1 MRRDGLLGIDMGP
14 RLGLT
19 HAGAFG
25 YDEFIP
31 WACGADGSAP
41 DWQSGGQGFDPPQ
54 VHSSRLRRS
63 PIHVMGTR
71 PKLVGLYPGSRLL
84 TKRPR

>member
-1 MRRDGLLGIDMGP
+1 MRRDGPMGIGVGT
-14 RLGLT
+14 RLRLT

-54 VHSSRLRRS
+54 VHSSRFRRS
-63 PIHVMGTR
+63 PIHVMDTQPDFVGIYAG
-71 PKLVGLYPGSRLL
+71 LVLL
-84 TKRPR
+84 TIRPR

>member
-1 MRRDGLLGIDMGP
+1 MRRDGPMGIGVGT
-14 RLGLT
+14 RLRLT

-54 VHSSRLRRS
+54 VH
-63 PIHVMGTR
+63 
-71 PKLVGLYPGSRLL
+71 
-84 TKRPR
+84 